1 VDLLLQIG
9 LIELAIGALLGW
21 LMVVREEKPDW
32 LKRAGVVQP
41 HRIRQVHLDFLMM
54 GLILIAVGLVLDD
67 PPTPLA
73 AMLIFGTIVNPS
85 MFIPMAF
92 DPKIDQRLWF
102 RALGVISFIAV
113 SGGLVWAAVIGP

>member
-1 VDLLLQIG
+1 
-9 LIELAIGALLGW
+9 
-21 LMVVREEKPDW
+21 MVVREEKPDW